1 MDNRLRHLSAL
12 RYFESASRLKSY
24 SKAAE
29 ELYVTQAAI
38 SQKLRQL
45 EERLGCKLFIRRG
58 REMHLTDKG
67 QILQKYIDDGFKHII
82 TGLNRIQNEPLE
94 GLLNVSAPRSFST
107 RWLMPRLWKFTME
120 YPHVPI
126 RVQSVKKIDIRHTE
140 TDVLIWQ
147 GNENV
152 EHLDLEQETLFEEAI
167 YPYCSP
173 QLAESMQFINPEQL
187 LYCWLID
194 FHSDSFSWNQWF
206 RSANVSAKRESLQWM
221 EVDTFDMAINAVVAG
236 HGACLATES
245 ISADF
250 IERGLLVK
258 PFDIGL
264 RPGIHYSMIS
274 DPSSSRVLRINTF
287 KSWLQK
293 ELNNTH

>member
-1 MDNRLRHLSAL
+1 MDNRLRYLSAL
-12 RYFESASRLKSY
+12 RYFESAARLRSY

-29 ELYVTQAAI
+29 ELFVTQAAI

-45 EERLGCKLFIRRG
+45 EQHLGCKLFLRRG

-67 QILQKYIDDGFKHII
+67 QILHKHIDDGFKHIV

-94 GLLNVSAPRSFST
+94 GVLNVSAPRSFST

-120 YPHVPI
+120 FPHVPI
-126 RVQSVKKIDIRHTE
+126 RVQTVKEIDIRHTQ

-147 GNENV
+147 GEENV
-152 EHLDLEQETLFEEAI
+152 MHLGLDQETLFEEAI

-173 QLAESMQFINPEQL
+173 LLAQSMQFLEPEQL
-187 LYCWLID
+187 LGCWLID
-194 FHSDSFSWNQWF
+194 FHSASFSWDHWF
-206 RSANVSAKRESLQWM
+206 CSAGVNAKREALQWM
-221 EVDTFDMAINAVVAG
+221 EVSTFDMAINAVVAG

-245 ISADF
+245 IAADF
-250 IERGLLVK
+250 VERGLLVK

-264 RPGIHYSMIS
+264 KPGVRFSMIS
-274 DPSSSRVLRINTF
+274 DPSSSRALRTNAF
-287 KSWLQK
+287 KSWLIK
-293 ELNNTH
+293 ELGIN